1 MKLGIVSLFPQMFNA
16 VTQHGVT
23 GRAVKQGKLR
33 IYYWNPHNFIKDKHN
48 TADDRPY
55 GGGPGM
61 VMKVEPLRNAILAA
75 KKQLGWHHKVVYL
88 SPQGQLLNQQK
99 LIELSTRHS
108 IIFVAGRYTGVD
120 ERLIEQEI
128 DEEYSIG
135 DYVIS
140 GGELAAMILIDG
152 IARLMPGVLG
162 DDQSAKQDSFM
173 NNLLGH
179 PHYTR
184 PKKSSDKYVP
194 EVLLSGNHDTIRKW
208 RIKKSLGK
216 TWLQRPDLLTIDTLT
231 DEQKVLLEQFI
242 TEHRQHN
249 G

>member
-1 MKLGIVSLFPQMFNA
+1 MAGLSLIA
-16 VTQHGVT
+16 
-23 GRAVKQGKLR
+23 LL
-33 IYYWNPHNFIKDKHN
+33 
-48 TADDRPY
+48 DDIASVLDDVAL
-55 GGGPGM
+55 M
-61 VMKVEPLRNAILAA
+61 TKVAA
-75 KKQLGWHHKVVYL
+75 KK
-88 SPQGQLLNQQK
+88 
-99 LIELSTRHS
+99 T
-108 IIFVAGRYTGVD
+108 A
-120 ERLIEQEI
+120 
-128 DEEYSIG
+128 
-135 DYVIS
+135 
-140 GGELAAMILIDG
+140 
-152 IARLMPGVLG
+152 GVLG